1 MNDLIIKQ
9 YKAHIKYILTST
21 YKGKDREQFIEVGS
35 YLLNKLS
42 EDGEDIELLYKVL
55 TSDNLEALKH
65 KGSKLAV
72 DILKEIIYNNR
83 ERFIE
88 GRSGEGYLER
98 IL

>member
-9 YKAHIKYILTST
+9 YKAHIKYILNST
-21 YKGKDREQFIEVGS
+21 YKGKDRDTFIEAS
-35 YLLNKLS
+35 SFLLNKLS
-42 EDGEDIELLYKVL
+42 DSDEDINLLYRVL
-55 TSDNLEALKH
+55 TSDGLEALKY